1 MSPGVTR
8 KHSPSSIRNKRL
20 SPPSNRKVGQGKN
33 CDYKVDTAIAPD
45 ATPIKEVTEEKL
57 LKGGNLRSRLETR
70 RALFQGNEERATKL
84 AGAKA
89 GSRVVP
95 YECGGTMEEISEVE
109 GGSER
114 SQSGLKDEG
123 LSEIRTQLLQIE
135 KQQTGLLDLLQVSLL
150 FYVGHYILQFYST
163 RTINFHVKG
172 KKIAS
177 ASCSSRFSK
186 FLRFA
191 QLIFMSS
198 KNVQLLLKNG
208 EWLVSTLD
216 LWAFENTAELYA
228 WQYGIPCEGY
238 KSCSHENCLP
248 KLISKKMLIAL
259 AILYK
264 CHELQAS

>member
-45 ATPIKEVTEEKL
+45 ATPIKEVMEEKL

-208 EWLVSTLD
+208 EWLGPLKTLQNFTHGNM
-216 LWAFENTAELYA
+216 AFPARV
-228 WQYGIPCEGY
+228 
-238 KSCSHENCLP
+238 
-248 KLISKKMLIAL
+248 ISLVAMKIV
-259 AILYK
+259 
-264 CHELQAS
+264 CQN